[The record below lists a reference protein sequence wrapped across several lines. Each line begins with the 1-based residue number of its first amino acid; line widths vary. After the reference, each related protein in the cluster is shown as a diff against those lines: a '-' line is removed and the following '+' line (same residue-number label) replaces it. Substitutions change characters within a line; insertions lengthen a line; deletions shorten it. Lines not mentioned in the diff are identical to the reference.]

1 MSPGLQKA
9 SLVELKP
16 DGTPK
21 DPKGTGT
28 PVQFNP
34 ATMKLTISNSTE
46 GGVQRGRQ
54 TRQFLGSSSTT
65 LTIELIFDTAD
76 EGDTGS
82 PRSVRE
88 RTAIVEKYVIPE
100 SQSQEK
106 QAPPKLR
113 FHWGPLIVDGV
124 VDSITIDI
132 DHFAVDG
139 TPLRA
144 KVGLTL
150 KEQDTKYEFGAI
162 GPGANQQSAPPPG
175 KAGAGLPGSVSASVT
190 ASAVAIG
197 GETAA
202 DFAARVGLDPSAW
215 RGLDIGASSSL
226 SLDAGLQVGFSADLS
241 VSTGLGV
248 TAGFEAG
255 VSASL
260 DASVGLDVNASVGIS
275 ASASFGASV
284 SAGLAVSAAGGVS
297 AAIAQVATASTAG
310 AVQQTAQAFQQSLP
324 AGAAPAV
331 PASNAAAVA
340 GPTPPKLGPP
350 DQPRPPLAANGLPTA
365 SQQAAAPSAP
375 TLPRV
380 DPRASSFGF
389 GVPLRAQLGSA
400 STTRADLIA
409 GGATLRASVGSG
421 DPPVTSNPIIP
432 PWVALPASEFIVD
445 TAGAIQLKK
454 RPQPSCGCAGPCRCR
469 VRR

>member
-9 SLVELKP
+9 TLVELKP
-16 DGTPK
+16 DGTPV
-21 DPKGTGT
+21 DPNGV

-46 GGVQRGRQ
+46 GGQSKGRQ
-54 TRQFLGSSSTT
+54 ARQFLGSSSTT
-65 LTIELIFDTAD
+65 LAIELIFDTAD
-76 EGDTGS
+76 EGTTAS

-88 RTAIVEKYVIPE
+88 RTAIVEKYVLPE
-100 SQSQEK
+100 SQAQEK

-113 FHWGPLIVDGV
+113 FHWGPLVLDGV
-124 VDSITIDI
+124 VDSISIDI
-132 DHFAVDG
+132 DHFAADG

-144 KVGLTL
+144 KVGLSL
-150 KEQDTKYEFGAI
+150 KEQDSKYEFGAV
-162 GPGANQQSAPPPG
+162 GPGANQQSAPSPG
-175 KAGAGLPGSVSASVT
+175 QAGAGLPGSGAVSAT
-190 ASAVAIG
+190 LSATAIG

-202 DFAARVGLDPSAW
+202 DFAVRVGLDPSAW
-215 RGLDIGASSSL
+215 RGLDIGASASL
-226 SLDAGLQVGFSADLS
+226 SLDAGLEVGFSADLS
-241 VSTGLGV
+241 VSAGLGV

-284 SAGLAVSAAGGVS
+284 SAGLAVAAAGGVS
-297 AAIAQVATASTAG
+297 AAIAQVATANATS

-324 AGAAPAV
+324 AGAGPAV
-331 PASNAAAVA
+331 QASTAAAVA
-340 GPTPPKLGPP
+340 GPPAPKLGPP
-350 DQPRPPLAANGLPTA
+350 DQPRPPLAQSGLPSA
-365 SQQAAAPSAP
+365 SQQAAAPPAP

-380 DPRASSFGF
+380 DPRANSFGF
-389 GVPLRAQLGSA
+389 GVPLRPQLGIA
-400 STTRADLIA
+400 STERADLTV

-421 DPPVTSNPIIP
+421 DPPISSNPAIP
-432 PWVALPASEFIVD
+432 PWVALPAAEFAVD

-454 RPQPSCGCAGPCRCR
+454 RPRPSCGCAGPCRCK